1 MIIFCIPLL
10 QNILNIK
17 CTCINGTQYM
27 CIEYNECH
35 YGGMYNVYVKEF
47 LLLKKLCI

>member
-1 MIIFCIPLL
+1 
-10 QNILNIK
+10 
-17 CTCINGTQYM
+17 M

-47 LLLKKLCI
+47 LLLQKLFVYPQVQVQL

>member
-1 MIIFCIPLL
+1 
-10 QNILNIK
+10 
-17 CTCINGTQYM
+17 M

-47 LLLKKLCI
+47 FLLLEKLCI